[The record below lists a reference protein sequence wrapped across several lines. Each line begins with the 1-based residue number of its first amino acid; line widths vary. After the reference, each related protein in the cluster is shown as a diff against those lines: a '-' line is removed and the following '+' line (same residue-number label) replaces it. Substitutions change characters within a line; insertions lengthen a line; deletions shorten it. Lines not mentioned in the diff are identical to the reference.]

1 MYEAYQ
7 RIDDTIALIQQ
18 YRNEIEVFHDKV
30 YDEAK
35 ELAESERGGESEG
48 STEERPRTVNGR
60 QMQRCN
66 ILAESTTEY
75 FKRSLTIPFLDY
87 LLSEMKERFSVTNR
101 QAVTS
106 ILSLLPQI
114 AIKCALDYKL
124 FSFYENDLP
133 SYSSLP
139 SSPPETLVN
148 CYTHMQTPTF
158 SQTFKFF

>member
-1 MYEAYQ
+1 
-7 RIDDTIALIQQ
+7 
-18 YRNEIEVFHDKV
+18 
-30 YDEAK
+30 
-35 ELAESERGGESEG
+35 
-48 STEERPRTVNGR
+48 
-60 QMQRCN
+60 MQRCN

-106 ILSLLPQI
+106 IMSLLPQI

-139 SSPPETLVN
+139 SELDHWILYWRRKMETSSPPETLVN
-148 CYTHMQTPTF
+148 CYHTCRPRHFPKHSSSFIYWVHISSYKFRSGTF
-158 SQTFKFF
+158 FFCSSEAQNVVEK